1 MKIPSKAL
9 AIGAATVIIASGT
22 FGAFHYAS
30 AQEGTST
37 PSTATASATPGTGA
51 NGTKRQQAV
60 DAFLGKVA
68 TNLNVSADQLKTAL
82 KDAGTQTI
90 DGLVSSGKL
99 TQAQA
104 TKLKDA
110 INSGKYPELSRLFRR
125 GAARRLVAAKLIV
138 TSSAKAINIQP
149 ADLKTELKAGK
160 SIADVAG
167 EHNISLDTVKTQITT
182 DAKAKLDTAVQNGKI
197 TQAREDAAMTKLE
210 SSLDKILS
218 RHKGDTTAP
227 AASATPGA

>member
-1 MKIPSKAL
+1 
-9 AIGAATVIIASGT
+9 
-22 FGAFHYAS
+22 
-30 AQEGTST
+30 
-37 PSTATASATPGTGA
+37 
-51 NGTKRQQAV
+51 
-60 DAFLGKVA
+60 
-68 TNLNVSADQLKTAL
+68 
-82 KDAGTQTI
+82 
-90 DGLVSSGKL
+90 
-99 TQAQA
+99 
-104 TKLKDA
+104 
-110 INSGKYPELSRLFRR
+110 LSRLFRR